1 MGAGLDAIGP
11 GTNSYSFPGNVNSA
25 SNPNQKF
32 SDVYRDLNQTYN
44 DQLSRLAKH
53 PELDEVFYHVD
64 NPLKAL
70 GINTQNSQ
78 NSNLA

>member
-1 MGAGLDAIGP
+1 VGTGINAVGP
-11 GTNSYSFPGNVNSA
+11 GTNSYNFPGNVTSTSGPKQN
-25 SNPNQKF
+25 F
-32 SDVYRDLNQTYN
+32 SDIYRELNQTYN
-44 DQLSRLAKH
+44 DQLSKLAKH

-70 GINTQNSQ
+70 GITTQNPQ